1 MCHPLQLMVQ
11 LQNKLTFLFVF
22 FISVSTITLSILNLS
37 FLIKRNTRLLQLSF
51 LILPEFFPNQLDLQN
66 TFEQTKTVYLSSL
79 Q

>member
-51 LILPEFFPNQLDLQN
+51 LILPEFFPNQLDLQS